1 MKVAVCIKQVPVVS
15 MLEFDSETRRVVR
28 EGVPSEV
35 NPFDVLAMSALS
47 NIKEA
52 MPMEVVAFTMGPPQ
66 ARDALIQCLA
76 MGADRAVHLVDPAF
90 AGSDTLA
97 TARALSM
104 ALRREDFDLIVCG
117 RYSVDSETAQVGPA
131 IAEMLDLPQIT
142 MVQRLEFSSSDKA
155 ITAERLTDEGH
166 EVAYCR
172 LPALITVTEGIAPEI
187 YPRPADVEAAKSKPI
202 VEVNAAGLSE
212 DTSLFGVEGSPTVVG
227 EIFSV
232 QPDREG
238 VIIRDKPV
246 GEAVGLLMDY
256 LERRGVFDAES
267 SSAKEPGPRG
277 PRRKPGQ
284 AGAIWVV
291 GELLGAEVRPV
302 TLELLGGAIGLTSEI
317 DTNVEAV
324 LIGEDVGRHVSTL
337 TAHGADCVYA
347 AEDSQ
352 LALNDIEVQTSILAE
367 AITAHSPYAV
377 LVPSTINGRDL
388 AARLAARLGL
398 GLTGDCVGLEIDADG
413 RLVQLKPAF
422 GGNIVAPIISR
433 TTPQMA
439 TVRPGI
445 LSPVAPD
452 WSVEAEVR
460 ALPARSLPL
469 PRTRVLETVE
479 DRSVEGADLEHARVV
494 VAVGKGVGNAENISI
509 VRELALA
516 LDGSLGATREVTD
529 LGWLPR
535 QHQIGLSGKAVSP
548 DLYIAVAVRGPF
560 NHTVGIQ
567 KAGTVVA
574 INNSAR
580 SPIFKAADVGIL
592 GDYAEVV
599 PALINAIKK
608 RSASSRI

>member
-1 MKVAVCIKQVPVVS
+1 MKVAVCIKQVPLVS

-28 EGVPSEV
+28 DGVPSEV

-66 ARDALIQCLA
+66 ARDALVQCLA
-76 MGADRAVHLVDPAF
+76 MGANRAVHLVDAAF

-131 IAEMLDLPQIT
+131 IAEMLDLPQVT
-142 MVQRLEFSSSDKA
+142 MVQRLEFSESGKA

-166 EVAYCR
+166 EVTYCR

-187 YPRPADVEAAKSKPI
+187 YPRPADVEAAKSKP
-202 VEVNAAGLSE
+202 VAEVNAAGLSE
-212 DTSLFGVEGSPTVVG
+212 DASLFGVAGSPTVVD
-227 EIFSV
+227 EIYSI

-246 GEAVGLLMDY
+246 EEAVGLLMEY
-256 LERRGVFDAES
+256 LEGHGVFEAERGS
-267 SSAKEPGPRG
+267 GTELGPRG
-277 PRRKPGQ
+277 PRLEPGQ
-284 AGAIWVV
+284 VGAIWVV
-291 GELLGAEVRPV
+291 AELLGSEVRPV
-302 TLELLGGAIGLTSEI
+302 TLELLGGARVLTSDI
-317 DTNVEAV
+317 DATVEAV
-324 LIGEDVGRHVSTL
+324 LYGEDVGRHVSTL
-337 TAHGADCVYA
+337 TAHGADRVYM
-347 AEDSQ
+347 AED
-352 LALNDIEVQTSILAE
+352 ARLNRSDIEVQTSILAE
-367 AITAHSPYAV
+367 AIAAHSPYAV

-388 AARLAARLGL
+388 AARLAARLGI
-398 GLTGDCVGLEIDADG
+398 GLTGDCVGLEIDAEG

-433 TTPQMA
+433 TMPQMA

-452 WSVEAEVR
+452 WSVEEVVS
-460 ALPARSLPL
+460 ALPALNLPS
-469 PRTRVLETVE
+469 PRTRVLESVE
-479 DRSVEGADLEHARVV
+479 DKSVEGADLEHARVV
-494 VAVGKGVGNAENISI
+494 VGVGKGVGSAENISI
-509 VRELALA
+509 VRELAQA

-599 PALINAIKK
+599 PALT
-608 RSASSRI
+608 SAVKMRFASPRT